1 MHKFIEGESI
11 TNDEI
16 RAGIR
21 KATTH
26 PTSPVRFLQMRKV
39 AEEIADKKRRNLPL
53 NPELKLAIEPEPST
67 DTAHNF

>member
-1 MHKFIEGESI
+1 MGMENPTS
-11 TNDEI
+11 
-16 RAGIR
+16 IR

-53 NPELKLAIEPEPST
+53 VPEIRMVEV
-67 DTAHNF
+67 DTTPKVSEDMH